1 MIMFKSFCFL
11 AAGLFFV
18 GTALTAQEISK
29 DLAKLDPYTAS
40 ATLDNMGKTHYEQLV
55 KDHEAKLAE
64 LTKAGVVIIKADAV
78 MSVDKP
84 VKIAFAWAVSNGQKL
99 ADKSNVVREPY
110 VMTLY
115 PAKDTAN
122 KDIAQKWQI
131 TYADGSVKAIQ

>member
-1 MIMFKSFCFL
+1 MRKSFCIL

-18 GTALTAQEISK
+18 NVAVTAQEISK

-40 ATLDNMGKTHYEQLV
+40 ATLDNLGKTHYEQLV
-55 KDHEAKLAE
+55 KDHETKLAE
-64 LTKAGVVIIKADAV
+64 LAKAGVVIIKADVV

-84 VKIAFAWAVSNGQKL
+84 VKIAFAWPVSNGQKL
-99 ADKSNVVREPY
+99 SDKSNVAREPY

-122 KDIAQKWQI
+122 KDVPQKWQI
-131 TYADGSVKAIQ
+131 TFADGTVKAIP

>member
-1 MIMFKSFCFL
+1 MLKSICIFIF
-11 AAGLFFV
+11 GLLFINLSV
-18 GTALTAQEISK
+18 TAQEISK

-55 KDHEAKLAE
+55 KDHETKLAE
-64 LTKAGVVIIKADAV
+64 LTKAGVVIIKADV
-78 MSVDKP
+78 VLTVEKP
-84 VKIAFAWAVSNGQKL
+84 VKIAFAWPVSNGQKL
-99 ADKSNVVREPY
+99 SDKSNLIREPY